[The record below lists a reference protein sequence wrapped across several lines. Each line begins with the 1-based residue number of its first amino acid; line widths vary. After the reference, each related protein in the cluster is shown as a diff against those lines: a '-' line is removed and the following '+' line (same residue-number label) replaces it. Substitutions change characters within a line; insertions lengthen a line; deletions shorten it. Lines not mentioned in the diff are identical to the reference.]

1 MNSDERD
8 SALTTWNELFRTPEV
23 RMDAADH
30 CDELVRLADKFQR
43 QELISVDEKN
53 ALILKATEQY
63 ASAVEG
69 LGQGA

>member
-1 MNSDERD
+1 
-8 SALTTWNELFRTPEV
+8 
-23 RMDAADH
+23 MDAADH
-30 CDELVRLADKFQR
+30 YDELVRLADKCQR

-69 LGQGA
+69 RGQGA